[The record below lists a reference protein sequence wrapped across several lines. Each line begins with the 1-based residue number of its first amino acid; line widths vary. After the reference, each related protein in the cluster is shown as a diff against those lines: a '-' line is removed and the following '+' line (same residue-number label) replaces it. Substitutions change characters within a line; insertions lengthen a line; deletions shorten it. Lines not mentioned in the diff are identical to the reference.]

1 MWFKNVMIER
11 EQIFKYRIKLIKK
24 AGALPTH
31 ELRVKL
37 QEILLNSKLPF
48 EWTKSGPHLV
58 LGPGEKQVNIQNLCQ
73 YADIYFTRDIS
84 KHLINQE
91 LNPLLKDS
99 GYDIAQIEQ
108 IPHNLCS
115 VESLAKYVCY
125 EASPIVLKGDLPGE
139 LLVQVNDKVV
149 NLRPLIKQ
157 LKALGD
163 SKIEIITELSAL
175 RSIGIE
181 QMLMKL
187 PCLEVQ
193 STSLLLERKALLWE
207 DSQGALR
214 QI

>member
-1 MWFKNVMIER
+1 MIER

-24 AGALPTH
+24 AGALPTR

-48 EWTKSGPHLV
+48 EWTKSGPRLV
-58 LGPGEKQVNIQNLCQ
+58 LGPAEKQVNIQNFCQ

-84 KHLINQE
+84 TRLIDQE
-91 LNPLLKDS
+91 LNTLLKES
-99 GYDIAQIEQ
+99 GYEIAQIEQ

-115 VESLAKYVCY
+115 VEALVKYVCY
-125 EASPIVLKGDLPGE
+125 EASPINLKGSLPGE
-139 LLVQVNDKVV
+139 LLVQVDDKVV

-163 SKIEIITELSAL
+163 SKIEIIVELSAL

-187 PCLEVQ
+187 PCLEVK

>member
-1 MWFKNVMIER
+1 MWSKNVMIER
-11 EQIFKYRIKLIKK
+11 EQIFKYRLKLIKK

-58 LGPGEKQVNIQNLCQ
+58 LGPGEKQINIQNLCQ

-84 KHLINQE
+84 TRLISQE
-91 LNPLLKDS
+91 LNTLLKEA
-99 GYDIAQIEQ
+99 GYEIAQIDQ
-108 IPHNLCS
+108 VPYNLCS

-125 EASPIVLKGDLPGE
+125 EASPIELKGNLPQE
-139 LLVQVNDKVV
+139 LLAEVDDKVV

-157 LKALGD
+157 VKGLGG
-163 SKIEIITELSAL
+163 SKIEIIIELSAL

-187 PCLEVQ
+187 PCLEVK

-207 DSQGALR
+207 DSTGALR

>member
-58 LGPGEKQVNIQNLCQ
+58 LGPGEKQINIQNSCQ
-73 YADIYFTRDIS
+73 YADIYLTRDIS
-84 KHLINQE
+84 THLINQE
-91 LNPLLKDS
+91 LNSLLKEA
-99 GYDIAQIEQ
+99 GYEIVNIEQ
-108 IPHNLCS
+108 VPHNLCS

-125 EASPIVLKGDLPGE
+125 EASPVALKGDLPSE
-139 LLVQVNDKVV
+139 LLVDVEDKVV

-157 LKALGD
+157 LKMLGN
-163 SKIEIITELSAL
+163 SKIEIIIELSAL
-175 RSIGIE
+175 RSVGIE

-187 PCLEVQ
+187 PCLEVK

-207 DSQGALR
+207 DSKGALR